1 MACIIA
7 RSNIFIKVLTL
18 EVNSANI
25 NLERIWNSVNWR
37 KIEMQ
42 QLIVC
47 FINAGTESHLF
58 DAEAAVLNF
67 APVPATVHMFGGT
80 IAQRKATLAKKKVR
94 SRV

>member
-1 MACIIA
+1 
-7 RSNIFIKVLTL
+7 
-18 EVNSANI
+18 
-25 NLERIWNSVNWR
+25 
-37 KIEMQ
+37 MQ

-47 FINAGTESHLF
+47 FINAGTEPNLF